1 MRDADTTRENCP
13 PNGGSG
19 RDVQDF
25 LPYCEGDI
33 EPSLHKKIQ
42 VLIDCDTDYIV
53 YLDDEYFV
61 EWSWTDSYGETPD
74 SFGEIASTVALLE
87 TLSTALLPSE
97 RVGPFRRLLGEA
109 ISRILGDKDADKAR
123 QTVETARMYLQA
135 RALETARTW
144 YLVTACVIVSIALV
158 TALIIWLLRAKIA
171 RLAGTDAFEVGLGG
185 LAGALGAFISI
196 LTRLAQPDRI
206 KVDAGAGA
214 AIHRLECGARIAAG
228 MAGALLTALAVKA
241 DLLLGFAKSAN
252 HHFAFLMVICIVAGA
267 SERFVPGLIKR
278 VETSAL
284 GQSAGG

>member
-1 MRDADTTRENCP
+1 MKDADTTHENCP

-19 RDVQDF
+19 RNVEDF

-33 EPSLHKKIQ
+33 EPSLHKKIE

-74 SFGEIASTVALLE
+74 SFGEIASSVALLE
-87 TLSTALLPSE
+87 TLSTALLSSK

-109 ISRILGDKDADKAR
+109 IARILGDKDADKAR

-144 YLVTACVIVSIALV
+144 YLVTACLIVCIALV
-158 TALIIWLLRAKIA
+158 TALVIWLLRARIA
-171 RLAGTDAFEVGLGG
+171 RLTGADAFEVGLGCI
-185 LAGALGAFISI
+185 AGALGAFISI
-196 LTRLAQPDRI
+196 LIRLARPDGI

-214 AIHRLECGARIAAG
+214 AIHCLECAARIAAG
-228 MAGALLTALAVKA
+228 MAGALLSALAIKA
-241 DLLLGFAKSAN
+241 DLFLGFAKSAD
-252 HHFAFLMVICIVAGA
+252 HHLAFLLMTCIVAGA

-278 VETSAL
+278 VETSAI
-284 GQSAGG
+284 GQSVGG